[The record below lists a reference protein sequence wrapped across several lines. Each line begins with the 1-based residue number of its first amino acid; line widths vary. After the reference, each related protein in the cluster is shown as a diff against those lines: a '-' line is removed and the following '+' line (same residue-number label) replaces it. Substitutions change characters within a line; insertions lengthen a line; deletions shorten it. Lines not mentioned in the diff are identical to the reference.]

1 MTRSQPASGLSLKLL
16 FSILLVAATALQP
29 GLGLTPLAAQ
39 EGDADS
45 LSASDVSAMSFR
57 NLGGAFMSGRIVEVA
72 VDPTDKATW
81 YVAAASGGV
90 WKTGNAGVTWRPIF
104 DRYGSYSIGCVTVD
118 PKNPWVV
125 WVGTGDNANARSSHA
140 GLGVFK
146 SDAGGR
152 VMRRKDWRAS
162 SATCHAAGAARRLM
176 SRKSFI

>member
-1 MTRSQPASGLSLKLL
+1 MTRSLPASRLSLKLL
-16 FSILLVAATALQP
+16 FSIFLVAATALQP

-39 EGDADS
+39 EADADS

-104 DRYGSYSIGCVTVD
+104 DRYGSYSIGTVAID
-118 PKNPWVV
+118 PHNPATV
-125 WVGTGDNANARSSHA
+125 WVGTGENNSQRSV
-140 GLGVFK
+140 GYGDGIYK
-146 SDAGGR
+146 SIDGG
-152 VMRRKDWRAS
+152 
-162 SATCHAAGAARRLM
+162 G
-176 SRKSFI
+176 